1 MPKRSV
7 ESWNTGL
14 LHRRNIGCSLKS
26 QNRKSSPLP
35 GAKRAAIG
43 KNYRRTVRLGDR
55 PLPDGSRT
63 TDRPG
68 RPGGNAALIPICFYC
83 SIKAYKLVSRRRE
96 GMFYPDEI
104 ETQETHTKHRK
115 LDSEATLSH
124 RARGRAADGLR
135 SEAWPLRASRRDHDP
150 GRLSA
155 RSASLRGLRPAM
167 AADRAIR
174 GPPARSPGQE
184 WLPQRAPDLR

>member
-43 KNYRRTVRLGDR
+43 KNYRRTVRLSDL

-63 TDRPG
+63 
-68 RPGGNAALIPICFYC
+68 LIGQVVRVAMLPSFQFARFDC
-83 SIKAYKLVSRRRE
+83 SIKAHNVYSRSRA
-96 GMFYPDEI
+96 GKVYPHEI
-104 ETQETHTKHRK
+104 DIQ
-115 LDSEATLSH
+115 
-124 RARGRAADGLR
+124 
-135 SEAWPLRASRRDHDP
+135 
-150 GRLSA
+150 
-155 RSASLRGLRPAM
+155 
-167 AADRAIR
+167 
-174 GPPARSPGQE
+174 
-184 WLPQRAPDLR
+184 